1 MNIDKKALLQL
12 YGKEKKSVREIGL
25 IVGKS
30 PKQISVYLK
39 KFGIKARPFSTKGL
53 RTWLGRKHTEAT
65 KQKIRKQHLGKKLS
79 AEHRAKVIKT
89 LRYGLKGKDNP
100 AWKGGKSLKPAEMRK
115 GAPKQWYRMIKKTDH
130 PFAEKN
136 GYVLEH
142 RLVMEKHLGRYLQ
155 KGEFVHHINGIKDDN
170 RIENL
175 ELMNTIRHNGR
186 TKCPY
191 CHKEFLIH

>member
-53 RTWLGRKHTEAT
+53 KTWLGRKHTEKT
-65 KQKIRKQHLGKKLS
+65 KQKIREKHLGKKLLP
-79 AEHRAKVIKT
+79 EHRAKVIKT
-89 LRYGLKGKDNP
+89 LSSYQDQTGDKNP
-100 AWKGGKSLKPAEMRK
+100 SWKGGRTRHSEGYIWIKL
-115 GAPKQWYRMIKKTDH
+115 PKH
-130 PFAEKN
+130 PNCNKQ
-136 GYVLEH
+136 GYYQEH
-142 RLVMEKHLGRYLQ
+142 RLVMEKHLGRYLK
-155 KGEFVHHINGIKDDN
+155 KGEFVHHKNGIKDDN